1 MNNYRNNHLFT
12 NFLSFVKKNAY
23 EICINYQYNYVIA
36 MNIAHSEILQ
46 WKMGVCYKKN
56 IKNIEECV
64 HRTQMPPIPAKVN
77 RGITPK
83 WKKL

>member
-1 MNNYRNNHLFT
+1 
-12 NFLSFVKKNAY
+12 
-23 EICINYQYNYVIA
+23 

-46 WKMGVCYKKN
+46 WKMGVCYKINEQKM
-56 IKNIEECV
+56 EECV
-64 HRTQMPPIPAKVN
+64 HRTQMLPIPAKVN